1 MLITIHYS
9 LFTRKKM
16 QLKKINPNLQQALIE
31 NDLIEANEMQQE
43 TFSTIKSGKDA
54 VIQSPSGTGKT
65 TTIVLNVIQ
74 RLEKTHDES
83 TRALIIVENKER
95 VLEMEELFLKYGNYT
110 DLSIFGVHDKGDTD
124 YDKNVISMGLDI
136 LIGTPNKINALFS
149 SAGFNM
155 NTIKMFIV
163 DDADLLFKQRMDA
176 IILRLSA
183 SVEKT
188 QRIFFCSEITER
200 VEVLADKIMIEPL
213 FFEMEDEE

>member
-1 MLITIHYS
+1 
-9 LFTRKKM
+9 M

-54 VIQSPSGTGKT
+54 IIQSPSGTGKT

-83 TRALIIVENKER
+83 TRALIIVENKEK
-95 VLEMEELFLKYGNYT
+95 VLEMEELFLKFGNYT

-183 SVEKT
+183 SIEKT

-200 VEVLADKIMIEPL
+200 VEVLADKIMIEPT